1 MKVVSQRRM
10 TGLKKSVIFTLIIAM
25 MITLIP
31 TDAFAAS
38 VAYPT
43 EDPNADLY
51 PFPLDMDFL
60 SKYLYGSEENTKG
73 KVYAIYGRTVPNE
86 WIPREMPPSL
96 KSSYWGKAVVYTTV
110 AKAYFY
116 PGRPPINYHKKRIEE
131 LSQTAYRYLGTHP
144 DGQENL
150 AFYCAI
156 TSEFQVIAY
165 DEEWVAI
172 WSPGGIDVGQG
183 LTSTCG
189 GLGTEQYASWKP
201 GVYFM
206 PRKYVYITD
215 ARNQQL
221 DIPKITASGKAT
233 CNIYVKTTP
242 ASDKYVAAG
251 LIETNQLFQVTKT
264 TPINGHYQIYFKQGL
279 YYVNARYVNLRFSD
293 ENKPTMQY
301 NAVVTADDPVDITS
315 QANASASVEGAVKKG
330 AMLQVVK
337 KNASSGY
344 SQVWFNSKKCYIPTK
359 YLGGF
364 EDYYSLADIK
374 KLGKPKGKL
383 VLDAPWSALGNTA
396 YSAEALKILK
406 KYHMNPNNYK
416 ALQKIKAI
424 NGSYHMEDG
433 DIATVYG
440 INKYSYYS
448 EDFPDYKEKT
458 TIYKIL
464 YNGTICYTMDL
475 GHETMNYYPG
485 NKYSKKVKA
494 ETKQL
499 WIYCNKNSGGGYVEA
514 YKMDGLYYY
523 KLDDIA
529 YLMSKTNK
537 SFNVTYDKAH
547 DAIIADSMTP
557 YKGKKATLK
566 KGNGKKHKVTVP
578 TTSFVWDGEVVGI
591 SCYKID
597 GKYYV
602 SAAAI
607 AELTDSRFEDTLYG
621 WSIATTRPNKID
633 AYG

>member
-1 MKVVSQRRM
+1 
-10 TGLKKSVIFTLIIAM
+10 
-25 MITLIP
+25 
-31 TDAFAAS
+31 
-38 VAYPT
+38 
-43 EDPNADLY
+43 
-51 PFPLDMDFL
+51 
-60 SKYLYGSEENTKG
+60 
-73 KVYAIYGRTVPNE
+73 
-86 WIPREMPPSL
+86 
-96 KSSYWGKAVVYTTV
+96 
-110 AKAYFY
+110 
-116 PGRPPINYHKKRIEE
+116 
-131 LSQTAYRYLGTHP
+131 
-144 DGQENL
+144 
-150 AFYCAI
+150 
-156 TSEFQVIAY
+156 
-165 DEEWVAI
+165 
-172 WSPGGIDVGQG
+172 
-183 LTSTCG
+183 
-189 GLGTEQYASWKP
+189 
-201 GVYFM
+201 M

-221 DIPKITASGKAT
+221 DIPEITASGKAT

-264 TPINGHYQIYFKQGL
+264 TPINGYYQIYFKQGL

-337 KNASSGY
+337 KNAGSGY

-383 VLDAPWSALGNTA
+383 VLDAPWSAL
-396 YSAEALKILK
+396 
-406 KYHMNPNNYK
+406 
-416 ALQKIKAI
+416 
-424 NGSYHMEDG
+424 G

-633 AYG
+633 EYG